1 MKKSYQLSNTNTTTT
16 QQQYPLIIH
25 CPECKLIPLITINN
39 STTLNYKCNCA
50 SYPSQMPINTLLN
63 DVQQSGTTFPQLQQL
78 QLTCENIMNSS
89 MNQHDAVSAFCIHC
103 DKYLCSTCADVH
115 ATSTQ
120 HLLYNKK
127 LRVFTYCAVHEG
139 NVLDNVFIHCN
150 DCNSDLCMKCY
161 NNKIKCVVN
170 KHSLVKRSCS
180 LQQAQIETIK
190 SNVDEWYKSYIGKL
204 TQSKDAI
211 VEELKMQIKQIED
224 TYKKHKSVNDNVYT
238 LLTTLYDNYM
248 QIPQCYT
255 VVKNVKMNFN
265 GLKNNSNIECSDIS
279 NYTTFIEYAS
289 NMNNYFITINNV
301 DNVDSS
307 INKQSVMLSTNEV
320 VHSGV
325 ANITNNNNINNINN
339 VNSSNSITNSKISN
353 FMNTN
358 KLSQTIMLNDV
369 SHSNINSSYNSD
381 TNPPSLTQIH
391 SLDISSSNEQPVNC
405 ILPLSTG
412 AVAFGLGNG
421 KIELYEISTTTKH
434 LLTIYNFKKAHKSS
448 ILDLIELNNNGT
460 IASCSSDKKII
471 IWRIIDNNTFTIEHQ
486 IPKAHD
492 GKIPRIVY
500 IASKHHLISCSYD
513 CTIKIW
519 DCSNKYNYLYTL
531 NKHIKEVISIVYNE
545 HHNTLFSAGK
555 EGVVRVWKTS
565 DYTSV
570 YKLNDTYVYSSR
582 NMITYNKD
590 YVVLC
595 TGNKIVVVNVK
606 CYVVEKDFKFD
617 FYGVINCLMSV
628 PNNNGVIALG
638 SEKGHIILLNVNSK
652 ATSIEVENTHSNWV
666 TCIGLLLL
674 STENEVAIVS
684 SSCDGT
690 VKVWK

>member
-1 MKKSYQLSNTNTTTT
+1 
-16 QQQYPLIIH
+16 
-25 CPECKLIPLITINN
+25 
-39 STTLNYKCNCA
+39 
-50 SYPSQMPINTLLN
+50 
-63 DVQQSGTTFPQLQQL
+63 
-78 QLTCENIMNSS
+78 
-89 MNQHDAVSAFCIHC
+89 
-103 DKYLCSTCADVH
+103 
-115 ATSTQ
+115 
-120 HLLYNKK
+120 
-127 LRVFTYCAVHEG
+127 
-139 NVLDNVFIHCN
+139 
-150 DCNSDLCMKCY
+150 
-161 NNKIKCVVN
+161 
-170 KHSLVKRSCS
+170 
-180 LQQAQIETIK
+180 
-190 SNVDEWYKSYIGKL
+190 
-204 TQSKDAI
+204 
-211 VEELKMQIKQIED
+211 
-224 TYKKHKSVNDNVYT
+224 
-238 LLTTLYDNYM
+238 
-248 QIPQCYT
+248 
-255 VVKNVKMNFN
+255 
-265 GLKNNSNIECSDIS
+265 
-279 NYTTFIEYAS
+279 
-289 NMNNYFITINNV
+289 
-301 DNVDSS
+301 
-307 INKQSVMLSTNEV
+307 
-320 VHSGV
+320 
-325 ANITNNNNINNINN
+325 
-339 VNSSNSITNSKISN
+339 
-353 FMNTN
+353 
-358 KLSQTIMLNDV
+358 MLNDV
-369 SHSNINSSYNSD
+369 SHSNINYSYNSD

-412 AVAFGLGNG
+412 AIAFGLGNG
-421 KIELYEISTTTKH
+421 KIELYELSTTHKH
-434 LLTIYNFKKAHKSS
+434 LLSIYNIKKAHKSS
-448 ILDLIELNNNGT
+448 ILDLIELSSSSSNSNCT

-500 IASKHHLISCSYD
+500 IASKNHLISCSYD

-555 EGVVRVWKTS
+555 EGVVRVWKAS

-595 TGNKIVVVNVK
+595 TGNKIIVVNVK
-606 CYVVEKDFKFD
+606 SYVVEKDFNFD

-638 SEKGHIILLNVNSK
+638 SEKGHIILLNINNK

-666 TCIGLLLL
+666 TCIGLMLCASSSS
-674 STENEVAIVS
+674 STDNDVAIVS